1 MFVLYYCRIYILSYL
16 FVLFALILVVLLY
29 LNQCNIFYPCS
40 RSPFIKVPVS
50 WEALVKLVDW
60 LYSDKLPTLVTGCL
74 WDNMDE
80 RKKLQEL
87 QPYLELCW
95 LADYWLLDNIQEHC
109 SRVINSCL
117 DSSGN
122 LSLEVLQIA
131 ARLSLWKLAETA
143 VNRLGPSYSRFR
155 LTGEIEKLDKDLA
168 DMVRVASVRHSQD
181 STKCKL
187 EE

>member
-1 MFVLYYCRIYILSYL
+1 M
-16 FVLFALILVVLLY
+16 
-29 LNQCNIFYPCS
+29 
-40 RSPFIKVPVS
+40 
-50 WEALVKLVDW
+50 DW

-80 RKKLQEL
+80 GKKLKEL

-95 LADYWLLDNIQEHC
+95 LADYWLLDDIQEHC

-143 VNRLGPSYSRFR
+143 VNRLGPSYSRLR